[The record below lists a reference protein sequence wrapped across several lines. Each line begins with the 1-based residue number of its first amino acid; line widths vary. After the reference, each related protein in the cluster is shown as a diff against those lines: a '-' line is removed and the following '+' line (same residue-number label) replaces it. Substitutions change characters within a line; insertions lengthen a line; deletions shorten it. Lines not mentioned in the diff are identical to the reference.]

1 MRNRELI
8 KAARELVEEDT
19 EAVIR
24 RHRDECCCPNNVTY
38 VIFTNC
44 LPSTTVHA
52 QIGISANRKSLSAET
67 QPRSPKGKPIA
78 AGQPVGSDYKG
89 IKLAG

>member
-44 LPSTTVHA
+44 LTINNGSCANWDFCEPEVPVCGNTTP
-52 QIGISANRKSLSAET
+52 LS
-67 QPRSPKGKPIA
+67 KG
-78 AGQPVGSDYKG
+78 
-89 IKLAG
+89 